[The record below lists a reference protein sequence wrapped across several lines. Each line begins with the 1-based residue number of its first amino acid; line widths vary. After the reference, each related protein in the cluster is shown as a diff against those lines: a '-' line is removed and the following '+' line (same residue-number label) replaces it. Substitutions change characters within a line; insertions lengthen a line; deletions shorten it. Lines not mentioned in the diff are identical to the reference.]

1 MRAQRKRPLGRSN
14 LELTTMSFGA
24 TIIGNFIRPISDTS
38 AAELVDQAWALGV
51 RTFDTAPLYG
61 HGLSELRLGRALQKR
76 TRADYVL
83 STKAGRVLTPA
94 GPSTIDSGLW
104 KDPAPFAAAYDYSY
118 DGIMRS
124 VEDSLKRLLTD
135 HLDIVYMHDI
145 DRYTHSGN
153 QPEMFRQAIDEGFPA
168 LVKLRDQGVVS
179 AIGVGVNEA
188 DVCLA
193 AIKETDADCVL
204 LAGRY
209 TLLEQEPLDDLL
221 PMCESRG
228 IGVVLGGVYNS
239 GILATG
245 PREGAK
251 FNYGPA
257 PQEIMDRAGRIE
269 AICRSHDVPLPAA
282 ALQFA
287 ASHPAVSSICLG
299 SRTPEQ
305 QHNSAEFLELRIPE
319 RLWQDLRDN
328 GLLRADAP
336 TPAGSD

>member
-1 MRAQRKRPLGRSN
+1 MRAQRKRPLGLSN

-24 TIIGNFIRPISDTS
+24 TIIGNFIRPISD
-38 AAELVDQAWALGV
+38 AAATELVNQAWDLGL

-61 HGLSELRLGRALQKR
+61 HGLSELRLGRALQGR

-83 STKAGRVLTPA
+83 STKAGRVLTPSD
-94 GPSTIDSGLW
+94 PSDIDSGLW
-104 KDPAPFAAAYDYSY
+104 KDPAPFAAAFDYSY

-145 DRYTHSGN
+145 DRYTHGGN
-153 QPEMFRQAIDEGFPA
+153 QPEMFRQAVDEGFPA
-168 LVKLRDQGVVS
+168 LVKLRDEGVVS
-179 AIGVGVNEA
+179 AIGFGVNEA
-188 DVCLA
+188 DVCLS

-221 PMCESRG
+221 PTCESRG

-257 PQEIMDRAGRIE
+257 PKDVMDRAGRIE

-282 ALQFA
+282 ALQFT
-287 ASHPAVSSICLG
+287 ASHPAVTSICLG
-299 SRTPEQ
+299 SRTSEQ
-305 QHNSAEFLELRIPE
+305 QQNSAEFLELPIPE
-319 RLWQDLRDN
+319 QLWQDLRDT
-328 GLLRADAP
+328 GLLRVDAP
-336 TPAGSD
+336 TPSGSD